1 MRMNSAAISFGAL
14 LALAAPLSAAAQAPS
29 VTIFAAASLKTAL
42 DDIAA
47 QWHKETGKSA
57 RISYAAS
64 GALVKQIE
72 AGAPADVFISAD
84 VPWMDYAA
92 ERKLIKPE
100 TRRNLLGNALVLV
113 APSDSKG
120 QPMQID
126 ARTDLLGLLGKDG
139 RLAMGQPKSVPAGA
153 YAEQAL
159 TALGLWSKVK
169 DRIAQTESVRA
180 TLIFVARGEAPAG
193 IVYRSDAHAEPRVK
207 VLGAFPESSHAP
219 IVYPIAIVAASVNPD
234 AKAFYDYLATPAASA
249 IFKRESFDVLSSDP
263 RKAALMDLPP
273 PFNSVMPGLG
283 PGIHAIKGTD
293 ACSRGWP
300 GQARP

>member
-1 MRMNSAAISFGAL
+1 MLGKNS
-14 LALAAPLSAAAQAPS
+14 ALAALVFSIAFAAQLPVYAQVQS
-29 VTIFAAASLKTAL
+29 VTVFAAASLKTAL
-42 DDIAA
+42 DDVAA
-47 QWHKETGKSA
+47 QWHKETGKTV

-64 GALVKQIE
+64 GALAKQIE
-72 AGAPADVFISAD
+72 AGAPADMFISAD
-84 VPWMDYAA
+84 VPWMDYLA
-92 ERKLIKPE
+92 EHNLIKPE

-113 APSDSKG
+113 APSESKA

-180 TLIFVARGEAPAG
+180 ALVFVARGEAPLG
-193 IVYRSDAHAEPRVK
+193 IVYRSDAHAEPKVK
-207 VLGAFPESSHAP
+207 VLGTFPQSSHPP
-219 IVYPIAIVAASVNPD
+219 IVYPIAMVAASVNPD
-234 AKAFYDYLATPAASA
+234 AKAFYDYLASPAASA
-249 IFKRESFDVLSSDP
+249 IFKREAFDVLPGDA
-263 RKAALMDLPP
+263 RKATLMDLPP
-273 PFNSVMPGLG
+273 RFGSV
-283 PGIHAIKGTD
+283 T
-293 ACSRGWP
+293 P